1 MEIFS
6 LIDFHLTNT
15 KTWVRNNTPPLWL
28 EVQPQGSELTH
39 RSRDKMAAISQTT
52 FSTAFSWIKKYE
64 FRYIFHWS
72 VPKSPIN
79 NIPALVQI
87 MAWRRP
93 GDKPLS
99 EPMMAH
105 LLTHICVTRPQ
116 CVKHPIYCLSMN
128 TNVHTVHVAMTIS
141 HLCPGSGHVSL
152 MLKVQHSVLFPRPR
166 KVTSSF
172 YLVFPTLVHV
182 CVSIFP
188 SELCLSYESKLII
201 IIVSGLLIVLGF
213 SGSNNQL
220 QGCFNIINI
229 VWNTICKYEIIPG
242 AKWWVKVAE
251 TNMIVAKFA
260 KRYNT
265 VGLDTV
271 KVTFHMFPLL

>member
-128 TNVHTVHVAMTIS
+128 TNVRTVHVAMTIS

-152 MLKVQHSVLFPRPR
+152 MLEVQHSVLFPRPR

-172 YLVFPTLVHV
+172 YLVFPTLIHV

-188 SELCLSYESKLII
+188 SKWTAPFSQKQAYYNHCIWVVDSFGVQWIKQPATRMLQYHKHRVKYHIQIWNNPWSKV
-201 IIVSGLLIVLGF
+201 VSQ
-213 SGSNNQL
+213 SSRN
-220 QGCFNIINI
+220 
-229 VWNTICKYEIIPG
+229 
-242 AKWWVKVAE
+242 
-251 TNMIVAKFA
+251 
-260 KRYNT
+260 
-265 VGLDTV
+265 
-271 KVTFHMFPLL
+271 